1 MRITIKELEQFYERL
16 KSSFPTA
23 EAAENFHLQ
32 IVGNTARLFSASEDD
47 ATKAIIDL
55 ESGIL
60 TTASGYRAPGQGAN
74 RILEQVVVPE
84 GLTIKVD
91 EFITLASNDRMG
103 LGRITSVSGR
113 LNSHREIP
121 HYPPA
126 SLAESPE
133 KRGDRQLFLL
143 EGFSGGLERM
153 FQISALP
160 RLWDAYKRFMQPFKC
175 MPQNTPYFLDLNIGL
190 EYFDSSLM
198 KHPFRPDA
206 IQVRVKFKSTHEEA
220 QSHIRLINE

>member
-1 MRITIKELEQFYERL
+1 MRITIKELEQFHECI
-16 KSSFPTA
+16 KSSFSTA

-74 RILEQVVVPE
+74 RILEQVAVPE

-113 LNSHREIP
+113 LNSHRKIH
-121 HYPPA
+121 HYPPEA
-126 SLAESPE
+126 FAFSPE
-133 KRGDRQLFLL
+133 KRGDKQLFLL
-143 EGFSGGLERM
+143 EGFSGGFERM
-153 FQISALP
+153 FQFSVTP
-160 RLWDAYKRFMQPFKC
+160 RLWDAYEQFLHPFMC
-175 MPQNTPYFLDLNIGL
+175 VSQNTPYFLDLNIGL
-190 EYFDSSLM
+190 EYFESSLM

-206 IQVRVKFKSTHEEA
+206 IHVRAKFKSLHEEA
-220 QSHIRLINE
+220 QCYIRLTND